1 MFRCR
6 HGVGCVFVV
15 FVVDDVVDVAGDDII
30 DDILV
35 EVFGCFGAA
44 ALVPFDAAQVVD
56 DVATGPDEVAFF
68 SERGEFL
75 AEFKALVRCKRAVY
89 RKLDDWD
96 GRVGEHVDHN
106 TPCSV
111 IDTP

>member
-35 EVFGCFGAA
+35 EVFGGFGAA

-68 SERGEFL
+68 AERGCL
-75 AEFKALVRCKRAVY
+75 LYTSDAA
-89 RKLDDWD
+89 DD
-96 GRVGEHVDHN
+96 
-106 TPCSV
+106 
-111 IDTP
+111 

>member
-89 RKLDDWD
+89 RKWTTGMGALGNMWTITL
-96 GRVGEHVDHN
+96 HV
-106 TPCSV
+106 P
-111 IDTP
+111 